1 MTRTGSLLLLGALL
15 VALAWSVLGM
25 FSAGFEAGGIY
36 PVFSSLRKDPEGTSV
51 LFESIRRLAP
61 TTERSYLPLASA
73 RWSGRTLLL
82 LGAAPEQLLESTPL
96 DRRVVESLALQGNR
110 VVLAL
115 KSEIVAS
122 KAAIEG
128 IQKAWGVKI
137 QNAGTQDEPEIQF
150 SANPDWTVV
159 QGDRE
164 HADIIERAFGAGSLV
179 LVASSTV
186 FTNGALAESPDTGLL
201 VTIMGASEGIVF
213 DEAHLGIVE
222 AGSVMKLVGALHLQ
236 GILFG
241 LLIPVGLFVWKCSAS
256 FPPAA
261 RSGPTQHVEGRHSFS
276 GLVALLRRNLA
287 SADLAVACW
296 QEWLRGAPRALTPER
311 QAQVEQE
318 LIVRGGQPLYAL
330 RNIHEILNRKRTD

>member
-1 MTRTGSLLLLGALL
+1 MKRTGSLLLLSGLL
-15 VALAWSVLGM
+15 IAFAWSVLGM

-36 PVFSSLRKDPEGTSV
+36 PAFSSLRKDPDGTSV

-61 TTERSYLPLASA
+61 AIERSYLPLAGA

-82 LGAAPEQLLESTPL
+82 LGAAPDQLPESAPL
-96 DRRVVESLALQGNR
+96 DHRVVESLARQGNR
-110 VVLAL
+110 VVLAFKPERL
-115 KSEIVAS
+115 AS
-122 KAAIEG
+122 KDAVEG

-137 QNAGTQDEPEIQF
+137 QNAGTEDEQEIQF
-150 SANPDWTVV
+150 SVNPDWTVV

-164 HADIIERAFGAGSLV
+164 HADIVERAFGAGSLV
-179 LVASSTV
+179 LVASSEM
-186 FTNGALAESPDTGLL
+186 FTNGALAESPDTALL
-201 VTIMGASEGIVF
+201 VSIIGASEGVMF

-222 AGSVMKLVGALHLQ
+222 AGSVMKLVSALHLQ

-241 LLIPVGLFVWKCSAS
+241 LLIPVGLFVWKYSTS

-261 RSGPTQHVEGRHSFS
+261 RSGPTQHIEGRHSFS

-287 SADLAVACW
+287 SADLASACW
-296 QEWLRGAPRALTPER
+296 QAWLKGAPRVPTIER
-311 QAQVEQE
+311 RAQVEQE
-318 LIVRGGQPLYAL
+318 LTAKDAQPLYAL